1 MNPMTLPVK
10 FMHIDIYIYVGMYL
24 FNVNFLTMYLNPRVF
39 SETFV
44 WVSCTDLDFSMI
56 VL

>member
-1 MNPMTLPVK
+1 
-10 FMHIDIYIYVGMYL
+10 MHIDNIHNISYVGMYL
-24 FNVNFLTMYLNPRVF
+24 FTVKKFTMYLNPRVF

-44 WVSCTDLDFSMI
+44 WVICTDFDFSMI